1 MAESLLHMELVR
13 RIASYIETL
22 SPSFASSL
30 LDADLPEYGQ
40 RTPRVINGYYPDV
53 RYRDKN
59 LIVIGEAKTENDIL
73 NEHTEGQLE
82 AYIAEVQTYPLQRHI
97 IYCVPFVS
105 FIMVKNLL
113 KRLKRDKGLHDIFF
127 HVLDNFN
134 RIAIL

>member
-1 MAESLLHMELVR
+1 M
-13 RIASYIETL
+13 
-22 SPSFASSL
+22 
-30 LDADLPEYGQ
+30 
-40 RTPRVINGYYPDV
+40 VINGYYPDV

-82 AYIAEVQTYPLQRHI
+82 AYIAEVQTYSLQRHI
-97 IYCVPFVS
+97 IYSVPFVS

-113 KRLKRDKGLHDIFF
+113 KRLKREKRLHDIVF

-134 RIAIL
+134 RIAML

>member
-13 RIASYIETL
+13 QITSYIETI
-22 SPSFASSL
+22 SPWFESSL
-30 LDADLPEYGQ
+30 LDADLPEFGQ

-53 RYRDKN
+53 RYRDKT
-59 LIVIGEAKTENDIL
+59 LIAIGEAKTENDIL
-73 NEHTEGQLE
+73 NEHTERQLE

-113 KRLKRDKGLHDIFF
+113 KRLKRDKGMHDIVF

-134 RIAIL
+134 RTATV